1 MLGTSSRPA
10 YGKFDQPST
19 VSLCERTG
27 DSGCR
32 FIVGDQE
39 ANYRRRMTAVVP
51 QPGRVSVLLV
61 CSPGGHLQQLAT
73 LRHVWD
79 DYSRAWVTLDKSDA
93 RSMLEGERIVFARGP
108 TERNLGNLAR
118 NLVLAASVI
127 RELRPAVIITTGA
140 ALAVPFVWVGRLYR
154 ARIVFIE
161 SMSRITKPS
170 LALRLSAPALDRIY
184 VQWPELRS
192 AVRDSRFVGSLLSS

>member
-1 MLGTSSRPA
+1 MLGSSSPPA

-19 VSLCERTG
+19 VSLCERMG

-32 FIVGDQE
+32 FIVGAHE
-39 ANYRRRMTAVVP
+39 AYYRRRMTALGP

-79 DYSRAWVTLDKSDA
+79 DYSHAWVTLDKSDA
-93 RSMLEGERIVFARGP
+93 RSMLEGERVIFAHGP
-108 TERNLGNLAR
+108 TERSLGNLAR
-118 NLVLAASVI
+118 NLLLAASVI
-127 RELRPAVIITTGA
+127 REMRPAVIITTGA
-140 ALAVPFVWVGRLYR
+140 ALAVPFAWVGRLR
-154 ARIVFIE
+154 GARIVFIE
-161 SMSRITKPS
+161 SLSRITEPS

-192 AVRDSRFVGSLLSS
+192 AVRDSRYVGSLLGS

>member
-1 MLGTSSRPA
+1 MTPA
-10 YGKFDQPST
+10 G
-19 VSLCERTG
+19 
-27 DSGCR
+27 
-32 FIVGDQE
+32 
-39 ANYRRRMTAVVP
+39 P

-93 RSMLEGERIVFARGP
+93 RSMLEGEQVIFAHGP
-108 TERNLGNLAR
+108 TERNLANLAR
-118 NLVLAASVI
+118 NLALAASVI
-127 RELRPAVIITTGA
+127 RRLRPAVIITTGA
-140 ALAVPFVWVGRLYR
+140 ALAVPFAWVGRLCG

-161 SMSRITKPS
+161 SLSRITEPS

-184 VQWPELRS
+184 VQWPELRQ
-192 AVRDSRFVGSLLSS
+192 AVRDSRFAGSLLASR

>member
-1 MLGTSSRPA
+1 MRAPDA
-10 YGKFDQPST
+10 EPS
-19 VSLCERTG
+19 
-27 DSGCR
+27 
-32 FIVGDQE
+32 
-39 ANYRRRMTAVVP
+39 
-51 QPGRVSVLLV
+51 RVSVLLV

-79 DYSRAWVTLDKSDA
+79 EYPRAWVTLDKSDA
-93 RSMLEGERIVFARGP
+93 RSLLEGERVIFAHGP

-127 RELRPAVIITTGA
+127 RGLRPAVIITTGA
-140 ALAVPFVWVGRLYR
+140 ALAVPFAWVGRLYG

-161 SMSRITKPS
+161 SLSRITEPS

-184 VQWPELRS
+184 VQWPELAR
-192 AVRDSRFVGSLLSS
+192 AVRDSRFVGSLLGS